1 MLDEEELKGVPLI
14 IFANKQDL
22 KDAMTE
28 LEVFINNFMLQ
39 YKDIRIHGDDQS
51 PRQIMGH
58 FQMFSIK
65 RSWIGGRHGMVGKP
79 AKSNRL
85 KMK

>member
-28 LEVFINNFMLQ
+28 LEVIINKFIL
-39 YKDIRIHGDDQS
+39 
-51 PRQIMGH
+51 
-58 FQMFSIK
+58 
-65 RSWIGGRHGMVGKP
+65 
-79 AKSNRL
+79 
-85 KMK
+85 

>member
-1 MLDEEELKGVPLI
+1 MLDEEELRGVPLI

-28 LEVFINNFMLQ
+28 LEVFINNFMLE

-58 FQMFSIK
+58 F
-65 RSWIGGRHGMVGKP
+65 
-79 AKSNRL
+79 
-85 KMK
+85 

>member
-28 LEVFINNFMLQ
+28 LEVIINNFML
-39 YKDIRIHGDDQS
+39 
-51 PRQIMGH
+51 
-58 FQMFSIK
+58 
-65 RSWIGGRHGMVGKP
+65 
-79 AKSNRL
+79 
-85 KMK
+85 